1 MTLKCFC
8 ESDKY
13 AYPTL
18 FDRLCCCVCSGKKEE
33 LIKLACCNNY
43 VHRSCF
49 INSAI
54 IHSNSVINSKD
65 TPDQT
70 LMSEIDICHYCRK
83 PYSKSQ
89 FPNIPNSNEEITI
102 RTKNDIVN
110 VIVILL
116 WCIAMLLA
124 LGCGLSDN
132 VLFGGFYNKGISFY
146 KNISINDCLRN
157 NEGKSYEDCNG
168 EFKENNRM
176 ITMGVVMI
184 SSIISVLI
192 IILVCFCWNTYT
204 FMKYHKYFEER
215 PMPDKGNRYYI
226 TTGGLKIFINSL
238 RYVYKSNMKR
248 LIIPFVILVWQL
260 IYLVMILGYNLWYI
274 PAHTSSNTTID
285 EARHLALIY
294 ISVLC
299 CFNVFWA
306 ILTIIAIVI
315 IIIGMCYV
323 FWAIEWIIKNCYECC
338 RKNRENI
345 RNNLT
350 RGETNIKS
358 YTNNEDNTLKKISNI
373 I

>member
-1 MTLKCFC
+1 MELKCFC

-33 LIKLACCNNY
+33 LIKLDCCNNY

-65 TPDQT
+65 TPNT
-70 LMSEIDICHYCRK
+70 TPLSTIDICHYCRK

-116 WCIAMLLA
+116 WCIAILLA

-132 VLFGGFYNKGISFY
+132 VLFGGYYNKGMSFY
-146 KNISINDCLRN
+146 KNIFINDCLKN
-157 NEGKSYEDCNG
+157 NESKSYEDCNG
-168 EFKENNRM
+168 EFEDDY
-176 ITMGVVMI
+176 VMI
-184 SSIISVLI
+184 KWCGATTPFCGAILIISLI
-192 IILVCFCWNTYT
+192 VYIGRECRKL
-204 FMKYHKYFEER
+204 HKYFEET
-215 PMPDKGNRYYI
+215 PMPDNGNMYYNG
-226 TTGGLKIFINSL
+226 TTRQYEEFVSSL
-238 RYVYKSNMKR
+238 RNVYKSNMKR
-248 LIIPFVILVWQL
+248 LIIPSVMLAYQL
-260 IYLVMILGYNLWYI
+260 IYFGMILGYNLWYI
-274 PAHTSSNTTID
+274 PTHTTSNTTID
-285 EARHLALIY
+285 EAYHMAVNY
-294 ISVLC
+294 IPVLC
-299 CFNVFWA
+299 CFNVFWVPF
-306 ILTIIAIVI
+306 TIIAMVIVI
-315 IIIGMCYV
+315 SVLCCV
-323 FWAIEWIIKNCYECC
+323 FWAIEWIIKNCYEYC